1 MRRSDNITAGP
12 ERMPNRSLLRACG
25 MTDEEMKQPI
35 IGVVSAYSEIIPGH
49 INLDKIADAV
59 KAGVRMAGGTPVLVP
74 AIGVCDGIAMGH
86 IGMKYSLASRE
97 LIADSV
103 ETLAQAHQL
112 DGLVLIPNCDK
123 IVPGMLMAAARL
135 TFRPSWF
142 PAARC
147 LQAILAVRR
156 YPCPRPSRP
165 LAPIRPA

>member
-35 IGVVSAYSEIIPGH
+35 IGVVSAYSEIIRVTSTSTRSRTQSRRRSHGRRH
-49 INLDKIADAV
+49 
-59 KAGVRMAGGTPVLVP
+59 AGARS

-123 IVPGMLMAAARL
+123 IVRA
-135 TFRPSWF
+135 
-142 PAARC
+142 C
-147 LQAILAVRR
+147 
-156 YPCPRPSRP
+156 
-165 LAPIRPA
+165 